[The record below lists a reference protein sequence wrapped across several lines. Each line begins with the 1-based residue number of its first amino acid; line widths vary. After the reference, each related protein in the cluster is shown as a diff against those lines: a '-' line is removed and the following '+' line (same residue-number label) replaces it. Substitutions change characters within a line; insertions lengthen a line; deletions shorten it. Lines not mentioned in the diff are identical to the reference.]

1 MLKINIEADIQMKQ
15 REKEPYSNIIP
26 ITNIKK

>member
-1 MLKINIEADIQMKQ
+1 MLKINNEADIQMKQ

-26 ITNIKK
+26 IKILKK